1 MNLPDVSWI
10 DAVILLAALL
20 ALAVAV
26 PLYRRRRRRKED
38 AR

>member
-10 DAVILLAALL
+10 DAVILLIALVGL
-20 ALAVAV
+20 LVAV
-26 PLYRRRRRRKED
+26 PLFRRRRRRKED